1 MRNLKLVSNKTLTLT
16 EVFMIVKIFGTSMEI
31 SNFSALGSD
40 ISFIGHENTSVI
52 IIGDMPIELQPTMF
66 AQEVKQY
73 KEIFQGIKWR
83 LRFTGEA
90 AWNGIEVRKEALG
103 VIEGDSI
110 YQAYENE
117 TGVILTD
124 TLSIRNSQLDP
135 YAPRLV
141 KICEDII
148 VHAIRSNTS
157 VINMTSIECNDGVNL
172 PVSDNSYIRA
182 VIANICFSV
191 SIVSLLVLIVVYRK
205 IGMTTTIPGS
215 NLENISISLLLSN
228 CLFIFGIG
236 ASDTKEVCFVIGVIL
251 HHLWLGVFYFMSMA
265 TLCIVINL
273 TKLRSNGQNIQSN
286 LKDKKRCLA
295 LGGAIVPCMFVC
307 PAVLLDIYGDAY
319 LSSGYG
325 KQPCFPHI
333 FPANLIF
340 FSGPVLLSITIN
352 FLCLLRVIGHICIL
366 RHEIGNI
373 SMSPPFTHAKVYLRI
388 FTLSGFL
395 LITGIMAAILES
407 EWLEYVFT
415 LLCGLQGFFISL
427 ASLTTRQVVRKFIHK
442 KKLVTQTLSESK
454 T

>member
-1 MRNLKLVSNKTLTLT
+1 
-16 EVFMIVKIFGTSMEI
+16 
-31 SNFSALGSD
+31 
-40 ISFIGHENTSVI
+40 
-52 IIGDMPIELQPTMF
+52 
-66 AQEVKQY
+66 
-73 KEIFQGIKWR
+73 
-83 LRFTGEA
+83 
-90 AWNGIEVRKEALG
+90 
-103 VIEGDSI
+103 
-110 YQAYENE
+110 
-117 TGVILTD
+117 
-124 TLSIRNSQLDP
+124 
-135 YAPRLV
+135 
-141 KICEDII
+141 
-148 VHAIRSNTS
+148 
-157 VINMTSIECNDGVNL
+157 
-172 PVSDNSYIRA
+172 
-182 VIANICFSV
+182 
-191 SIVSLLVLIVVYRK
+191 
-205 IGMTTTIPGS
+205 
-215 NLENISISLLLSN
+215 
-228 CLFIFGIG
+228 
-236 ASDTKEVCFVIGVIL
+236 
-251 HHLWLGVFYFMSMA
+251 
-265 TLCIVINL
+265 
-273 TKLRSNGQNIQSN
+273 
-286 LKDKKRCLA
+286 
-295 LGGAIVPCMFVC
+295 MFVC